1 MRSALS
7 STLNRPAHDG
17 AGGREL
23 SRTYSMQKR
32 GRAREDTRQRLM
44 SAAADLI
51 MEKGSAKITM
61 TAVAGRADVA
71 LRTVYNHFASVDA
84 LLASVMSTINEEFAA
99 LAPAVVDA
107 RPRSPEHALRD
118 LVVQWFHELA
128 KHDQRIGAL
137 ITIRD
142 SVELAHA
149 LASSRQLRL
158 ERLRSVLSMAA
169 DCDRLRV
176 PLDEA
181 AAMAYV
187 QTGYQSWVALV
198 RQLDLSNDE
207 AADLVT
213 RSIAAFS
220 FRRRP
225 YVPRG

>member
-1 MRSALS
+1 M
-7 STLNRPAHDG
+7 P
-17 AGGREL
+17 
-23 SRTYSMQKR
+23 RTYSMEKR

-44 SAAADLI
+44 AAAADLI
-51 MEKGSAKITM
+51 MEKGTAKITM

-71 LRTVYNHFASVDA
+71 LRTVYNHFTSLDA
-84 LLASVMSTINEEFAA
+84 LLAAVMAMINEEFAA

-107 RPRSPEHALRD
+107 RPRSPEQAMHD
-118 LVVQWFHELA
+118 LVVQWFRELA
-128 KHDQRIGAL
+128 KHDKRIGAL
-137 ITIRD
+137 TTIRD

-158 ERLRSVLSMAA
+158 ERVRSVLSMAEA
-169 DCDRLRV
+169 CDRLRV

-187 QTGYQSWVALV
+187 QTSYQSWVALV
-198 RQLDLSNDE
+198 PQLGLSSDE

-225 YVPRG
+225 RVPRD

>member
-1 MRSALS
+1 M
-7 STLNRPAHDG
+7 P
-17 AGGREL
+17 
-23 SRTYSMQKR
+23 RTYSMEKR

-44 SAAADLI
+44 TAAADLI
-51 MEKGSAKITM
+51 MEKGTAKITM

-84 LLASVMSTINEEFAA
+84 LLAAVMAMINEEFAA
-99 LAPAVVDA
+99 LAPEAVDA
-107 RPRSPEHALRD
+107 SPRSPERAMRD
-118 LVVQWFHELA
+118 LVVKWFGELA

-158 ERLRSVLSMAA
+158 ERIRAVMAMA
-169 DCDRLRV
+169 EDCDRLRV
-176 PLDEA
+176 PIDEA
-181 AAMAYV
+181 AALAYV
-187 QTGYQSWVALV
+187 QTSYQAWVALV
-198 RQLDLSNDE
+198 PQLGLSNDG

-225 YVPRG
+225 RRAVG